1 MPVVLLGGPREGEE
15 VEGSLKT
22 VRKKRCEV
30 NTRIQ
35 GQAELSSAVVIR
47 LELECFEICI
57 AQTILEKSDL
67 SVLCFCD
74 GKNLVL
80 QEW

>member
-1 MPVVLLGGPREGEE
+1 MQVVLSGDRREGEE
-15 VEGSLKT
+15 VKGRLKT

-30 NTRIQ
+30 NTQIQ
-35 GQAELSSAVVIR
+35 VQAELSPAVVIR

-57 AQTILEKSDL
+57 PQTILENLDL
-67 SVLCFCD
+67 SILCFCD
-74 GKNLVL
+74 GQNLVL